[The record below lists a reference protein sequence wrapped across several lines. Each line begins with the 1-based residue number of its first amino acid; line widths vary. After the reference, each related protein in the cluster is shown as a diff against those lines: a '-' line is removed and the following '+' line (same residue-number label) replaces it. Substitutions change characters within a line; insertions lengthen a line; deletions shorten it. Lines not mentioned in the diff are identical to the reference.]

1 MTADAAAHAPH
12 SEHHEKFIWRYV
24 FSQDHKYIGKQ
35 YLITSF
41 LMALIGGSLAMLIRL
56 QLAYPGWEWPLLGKL
71 MPNAFPMPEG
81 AYGGV
86 MNPDFYISLV
96 TMHGTIMVF
105 FFLTASLT
113 GTFGNFLI
121 PLQIGARDM
130 AFPFLN
136 MMSYW
141 TFLLSCLIL
150 ISSFFMPGG
159 ASASGWTAY
168 PTLSALEGAVPGSGM
183 GQTLLLIALAFFIM
197 SGLMGSL
204 NFITTILNM
213 RAPGLTFS
221 RLPLS
226 LWSLFVTS
234 ILGLLAFPVL
244 LGAAIMLLFD
254 RHFGTSFFIPG
265 GLILSSKA
273 VPHEGGSVLM
283 WQHLF
288 WFLGHP
294 EVYILML
301 PPMGIMS
308 EVIATNCRKPIFGY
322 KMMIASIIAIGGLSF
337 VVWGH
342 HMFMSGM
349 QPGLGSFFMVMT
361 AIIAVPSAIKTFNWL
376 ATLWRSQIRFNTP
389 MLFALGFLS
398 LFITGGLSGIFLAN
412 PPIDIHL
419 HDTYF
424 VVAHF
429 HFIMAGSALFGVFA
443 GTYHWFPKMFGRTM
457 NETLGKLHFF
467 LTFATYYGV
476 FYVMHFTG
484 FMGMTRRYFTH
495 REFEFLK
502 GSDAAHMFMTWSA
515 FLLGAAQFLFAINF
529 FWSIFK
535 GRKSGRNPWKG
546 TTLEWTADSPPPH
559 GNFEEVPVVHRWP
572 YEFAHPDAKEDFV
585 MQTAPVMEVPT
596 NVDEE
601 NVDEENDDG
610 TT

>member
-41 LMALIGGSLAMLIRL
+41 LMALIGGSLAMLMRL

-71 MPNAFPMPEG
+71 MPNAFPMAEG

-244 LGAAIMLLFD
+244 LGAAIMLIFD

-376 ATLWRSQIRFNTP
+376 ATLWRSQIQFNTP

-502 GSDAAHMFMTWSA
+502 GSDATHMFMTWSA

-596 NVDEE
+596 ND
-601 NVDEENDDG
+601 DEENDDG